1 MEGLVI
7 VDVWGAWCGPCRIIG
22 PIIDELA
29 DDYSDQV
36 VISKLNSDENNKSQ
50 ALGVTEIPSI
60 LFYTEWSRSRSRV
73 WRYFIP

>member
-36 VISKLNSDENNKSQ
+36 VISKLTK
-50 ALGVTEIPSI
+50 IPSI
-60 LFYTEWSRSRSRV
+60 LFMRNGQEVDREFGAIS
-73 WRYFIP
+73 FPEN

>member
-22 PIIDELA
+22 SIIDELA

-60 LFYTEWSRSRSRV
+60 LFYTEWSRSRLRV
-73 WRYFIP
+73 WR

>member
-60 LFYTEWSRSRSRV
+60 LFYTEWSRNRSRV
-73 WRYFIP
+73 WRYFLP

>member
-22 PIIDELA
+22 PMIDELA

-73 WRYFIP
+73 WRYFLS

>member
-60 LFYTEWSRSRSRV
+60 LFYTEWSRIRSRV
-73 WRYFIP
+73 WRYFLP